1 VTETAISA
9 EALTRRFEKGPLAVD
24 GIDLDVRRGEIYGFL
39 GPNGAGKSTTVH
51 MLVTLLPPTSGSATV
66 AGHDVVRHPDRV
78 RGAIGAA
85 LQEAALD
92 PYLNAW
98 DHMRLQGSLHG
109 LPRSDRERRSAEL
122 IDRVGLAGAA
132 ERRVGGYSGGMKR
145 RLDLALALL
154 HAPQVLFLDEPTT
167 GLDPQSRAALWEE
180 VARLAREDGVTVF
193 LTTQYLEEADQL
205 ADRVGIISGGAIVAE
220 DTPAALKAEV
230 GEPRLEVTVSDPGER
245 ARAEEVLA
253 RFGSP
258 VEAAREGAVA
268 IRLRRADAGQSA
280 LAAVVLGLDGAGI
293 GVSDVSAFE
302 PTLDDVFLDKTGKHL
317 EGGEGEPA
325 AGVAPPAKRR
335 RFGRVRS

>member
-1 VTETAISA
+1 MTETAISA

-145 RLDLALALL
+145 RLDLALA
-154 HAPQVLFLDEPTT
+154 PCST
-167 GLDPQSRAALWEE
+167 
-180 VARLAREDGVTVF
+180 
-193 LTTQYLEEADQL
+193 
-205 ADRVGIISGGAIVAE
+205 
-220 DTPAALKAEV
+220 
-230 GEPRLEVTVSDPGER
+230 
-245 ARAEEVLA
+245 
-253 RFGSP
+253 
-258 VEAAREGAVA
+258 
-268 IRLRRADAGQSA
+268 
-280 LAAVVLGLDGAGI
+280 
-293 GVSDVSAFE
+293 
-302 PTLDDVFLDKTGKHL
+302 
-317 EGGEGEPA
+317 
-325 AGVAPPAKRR
+325 RR
-335 RFGRVRS
+335 RSSSSTSRRPASTRSPGRPSGRRSPGSRGRTASRCS